1 MSKANRFETFAVE
14 DESTQQQAV
23 KAPVKQ
29 AEAKKKPVV
38 KVVRAPVDEA
48 DQAGFEKVDNGQESR
63 RGGRGGRGGERGDRP
78 QGERRGGRGGRGGD
92 RPQGERRERPEG
104 ERRERPQGEERRGG
118 DRGGRG
124 RGRPRTAVPDGEN
137 GPIVERAERGG
148 QRGRYEGKPREENH
162 PFDRQDGTGRGR
174 RGDKKGGHGRGGW
187 GDKVPRPEDSNATP
201 IEGETT
207 AEAKPERER
216 RERKPRE
223 EVKAEPVVEEEEIGF
238 TLDDYIKAK
247 QAKSQ
252 GLIKKQ
258 EVRAHEAIA
267 DKKIEL
273 SNLTHDE

>member
-14 DESTQQQAV
+14 EEPSQQQAV
-23 KAPVKQ
+23 KVPVKQ

-38 KVVRAPVDEA
+38 KVVRAPIDEA

-104 ERRERPQGEERRGG
+104 ERRERPEGERRERPEGEERRGG

-124 RGRPRTAVPDGEN
+124 RGRPRTAIPDGEN
-137 GPIVERAERGG
+137 GPIVERAERAERGG

-201 IEGETT
+201 VEGEVA

-223 EVKAEPVVEEEEIGF
+223 EVKAEPVVEEEEVGF
-238 TLDDYIKAK
+238 TLDDYLKAK

-252 GLIKKQ
+252 GLIKK
-258 EVRAHEAIA
+258 
-267 DKKIEL
+267 
-273 SNLTHDE
+273 